1 MTTPAPSITGIQFE
15 PAVHITI
22 RVNPDHV
29 KVWPLKTDADL
40 LVETGEDSF
49 LASVPMHALNADHTS
64 VAAARVGRM
73 GKKIIVAFP
82 PSNLGTSILHIPE
95 DKFPGILVN

>member
-1 MTTPAPSITGIQFE
+1 MASIADIEFE
-15 PAVHITI
+15 TAVYITI

-29 KVWPLKTDADL
+29 KVWPLGTDADL
-40 LVETGEDSF
+40 LVETGENSF

-64 VAAARVGRM
+64 VAAARVGRV

-95 DKFPGILVN
+95 DKFPGILAD